1 MKTHRKTQIWK
12 RMLFGAGVLYLFC
25 VHADYKVKPDGGTL
39 WREDGK
45 NIQHGKAAYGKG
57 WNDSKMEISSLPD
70 GEGFNFTSNDVKQN
84 TTGRQ
89 VPVSRD
95 YPWLSIEITSFS
107 PTKHAFK
114 RCYAHFAG
122 NDLLQIA
129 KPEPGIWLQ
138 RIWDG
143 TKAAP
148 KSYFHMVIYGYSVD
162 FKCIQVVKEPENW
175 IKIDSDAFASKKCF
189 ENGDTLVFSAKLA
202 APAEDVSVKVF
213 DTSNFPNQVWIN
225 GKDEIS
231 LKPANEEK
239 TLWKTEVKIENIKG
253 GNPKFYRTLIFKCIV
268 LGGKLKKPIFINNP
282 FPYKAPPKKA
292 K

>member
-1 MKTHRKTQIWK
+1 MKTQIWK
-12 RMLFGAGVLYLFC
+12 QILFGIGILPLFC
-25 VHADYKVKPDGGTL
+25 IHAEYKEKPDGGTL

-57 WNDSKMEISSLPD
+57 WNDSRMEITALPD
-70 GEGFNFTSNDVKQN
+70 GEGFNFTSNSYKQN
-84 TTGRQ
+84 SSGRQ
-89 VPVSRD
+89 VPVNKD
-95 YPWLSIEITSFS
+95 YPWLSIEITAFS
-107 PTKHAFK
+107 SSKGDYK
-114 RCYAHFAG
+114 SCYAHFMG
-122 NDLLQIA
+122 NDLLQIS

-138 RIWDG
+138 QIWG
-143 TKAAP
+143 GKIAKP
-148 KSYFHMVIYGYSVD
+148 KRYFEMVIYGYSVD

-189 ENGDTLVFSAKLA
+189 ENGDTLVFTAKLA

-213 DTSNFPNQVWIN
+213 DSYSSPNQIRIN

-239 TLWKTEVKIENIKG
+239 TLWKTEVKIASIKG
-253 GNPKFYRTLIFKCIV
+253 GNPKFYQKLIFKCIV
-268 LGGKLKKPIFINNP
+268 LGGKLKTPIFINNP
-282 FPYKAPPKKA
+282 FPYKAPPKNA